1 MPTEEILELL
11 KQALEDMIETL
22 QEASKGLEE
31 AL

>member
-31 AL
+31 EL

>member
-1 MPTEEILELL
+1 MKEEFLELL